1 MRPVSMAQHGN
12 DHLILDDRQNNVLTK
27 IKVELGAPEF
37 FEEPLQRQLFY
48 VAPTG
53 ENHPQ
58 RDTGECA
65 DLFEQLLGRDREAV
79 GDLGRAIEDLQDV
92 VAQRTA
98 EFAR

>member
-1 MRPVSMAQHGN
+1 MRPVSMAQRNN
-12 DHLILDDRQNNVLTK
+12 DHCILDDRQNNVLTK
-27 IKVELGAPEF
+27 IKVEREASEF

-48 VAPTG
+48 IAPAG
-53 ENHPQ
+53 ENHSQ

-65 DLFEQLLGRDREAV
+65 DLFEQFLGRDREAV